1 MSVSQ
6 QMEYDE
12 TNRQR
17 QEPPFDHYD
26 AGYKDPFLNNAYGA
40 QKISSQPVGYA
51 RGVTAGQRLA
61 LAIVSLALLVPI
73 SAIVLG
79 ILHGDGFFGTA
90 SALIGLGLV
99 CLTIMVVNIAF
110 AWKR

>member
-1 MSVSQ
+1 VSQ

-17 QEPPFDHYD
+17 QEPPYDHYD
-26 AGYKDPFLNNAYGA
+26 AGYRDPFLNTSLGA
-40 QKISSQPVGYA
+40 QKIPPRPAGY
-51 RGVTAGQRLA
+51 RSGVTAGQRLA
-61 LAIVSLALLVPI
+61 LAIVSIALLVPI

-79 ILHGDGFFGTA
+79 ILHDDGFFGTA

-99 CLTIMVVNIAF
+99 CVTIMVVNIAF
-110 AWKR
+110 AWRR